1 LEGAHVVDGLGGAGE
16 AVLGADFGGLG
27 GFGSRVGAGFGVS
40 LGVFCR
46 SSAAEDVAG
55 LEGCGGAEG
64 QGGEEQ
70 GGNAGA
76 ETVEAGQRLEGA
88 EAVA

>member
-1 LEGAHVVDGLGGAGE
+1 LEGSHVVDGLGGAGE
-16 AVLGADFGGLG
+16 AILGADFSGLG
-27 GFGSRVGAGFGVS
+27 GLGSRVGTG
-40 LGVFCR
+40 LGVAVGIFGAGA
-46 SSAAEDVAG
+46 AAEDVAG

-70 GGNAGA
+70 SGDARTEA
-76 ETVEAGQRLEGA
+76 VKAGQRLEGA